1 MGPAWWAQRAALAKV
16 EHSLIKGFRE
26 YMYEAGFIEVQVPH
40 ITKATGACEN
50 IDTMFMLDYFG
61 RHAYLTQTA
70 QLQLEV
76 LSQFLGRVFTLI
88 RSFRAEPDVDD
99 RHLTEFSLFEF
110 EHVGGFDELLHHI
123 ENTIW
128 YGVRCVLEERAAELR
143 AFGVEED
150 WLEAFRPPYVR
161 LRYEEAIRW
170 LNEHGF
176 DLKWGDDLKSH
187 HERLLA
193 GELGPVFITH
203 WPKHLKF
210 FNMREDPADPS
221 VVISADLELPLA
233 GEAVGSAEREHR
245 YGRLV
250 ERLLESDMFKRLV
263 AKGGDISDWD
273 WYLDFWRTHE
283 APKLHS
289 GCGIGV
295 ARVLQAVL
303 RLKSIKE
310 AVVYPMDRLTIF

>member
-1 MGPAWWAQRAALAKV
+1 VEAPGWAQKAALAKV
-16 EHSLIKGFRE
+16 EHSLLKGFRD
-26 YMYEAGFIEVQVPH
+26 YMYETDFIEIQVPH

-50 IDTMFMLDYFG
+50 IDTMFTLDYFG
-61 RHAYLTQTA
+61 RLAYLTQTA

-76 LSQFLGRVFTLI
+76 LSQFLSRVFTLI

-110 EHVGGFDELLHHI
+110 EHVGGFDELLRHI

-128 YGVRCVLEERAAELR
+128 YGVRRVMEERSAELR
-143 AFGVEED
+143 QFGVEEE
-150 WLEAFRPPYVR
+150 WLERFKPPYVR
-161 LRYEEAIRW
+161 MRYEEAIKW
-170 LNEHGF
+170 LNDRGF
-176 DLKWGDDLKSH
+176 ELKWGDDLRSY
-187 HERLLA
+187 HERA
-193 GELGPVFITH
+193 MAAELGPVFITH

-210 FNMREDPADPS
+210 FNMREDPANPS

-233 GEAVGSAEREHR
+233 GEAVGSAEREYR
-245 YGRLV
+245 YQRLL
-250 ERLLESDMFKRLV
+250 ERLLESDMYKRLV
-263 AKGGDISDWD
+263 AKGGNLADWE
-273 WYLDFWRTHE
+273 WYLEFWRTHE
-283 APKLHS
+283 APLLHS

-310 AVVYPMDRLTIF
+310 AVIYPMDRLTIY